1 MVSDSDLIARL
12 REFLS
17 QSDLNTTTTAI
28 VRRRLEEDF
37 GLDLSDRKAFI
48 REQVDLYLQ
57 SQFESAVEN
66 EENGIEESDGGDR
79 EAAPE
84 EEEEESSTRKTAS
97 RKRSKTKKKETNK
110 TRGGA
115 GGGFTKLCNLSSQL
129 QKFTGVQQ
137 LARTQVVK
145 QIWSYIRENN
155 LQDPSYRRD
164 IICDDTL
171 RDLFGVDII
180 NMFQMNKELSK
191 HIWPLDSDGPSFSST
206 PKEKPRKPEREAAKQ
221 SMIVNKSLMNLD
233 CPTVLMFSKCICR
246 TISMSCILFSDPDE
260 PKRNTKRQKGGNS
273 AILAPLSLSEALV
286 KFLGTGEDSL
296 RRCDVVR
303 RMWVYIKQ
311 NNLQDPSDKR
321 QIICD
326 EKLKEL
332 LDVDTFHGFSMLKLL
347 SPHFTKGEQVCS

>member
-28 VRRRLEEDF
+28 VRWRLEEDF

-79 EAAPE
+79 EASPEEEEE
-84 EEEEESSTRKTAS
+84 EEEEESSTRKAAS
-97 RKRSKTKKKETNK
+97 RKRSKTKKKETSRR
-110 TRGGA
+110 RG

-137 LARTQVVK
+137 LARTQVAK
-145 QIWSYIRENN
+145 QIWCYIRENN

-180 NMFQMNKELSK
+180 NMFQMNKELAK
-191 HIWPLDSDGPSFSST
+191 HIWPLDSDVDKGPSFNS
-206 PKEKPRKPEREAAKQ
+206 
-221 SMIVNKSLMNLD
+221 
-233 CPTVLMFSKCICR
+233 
-246 TISMSCILFSDPDE
+246 DE

-273 AILAPLSLSEALV
+273 AILAPLSLSKALV

-296 RRCDVVR
+296 RRCDVVKR
-303 RMWVYIKQ
+303 IWVYIKQ

-332 LDVDTFHGFSMLKLL
+332 LDVDTFHGFSMLKFL